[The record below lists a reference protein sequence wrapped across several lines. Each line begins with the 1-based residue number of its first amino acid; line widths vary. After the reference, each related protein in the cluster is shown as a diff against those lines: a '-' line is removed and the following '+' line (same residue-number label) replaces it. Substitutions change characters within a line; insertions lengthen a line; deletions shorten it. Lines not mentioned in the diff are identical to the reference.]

1 MNPHLH
7 IVSQDPEGLT
17 ALDVQ
22 IIRALLYFDIFRYPL
37 TAQEIVLYMG
47 IEADHLHTVEQRL
60 HILCD
65 RLLIYRFNNQYSI
78 PNDGG
83 LAERRLR
90 GNRMAQEVMPK
101 AIRRARLIQRFPFV
115 RSVNISGSL
124 SKNYFDELA
133 DVDFFVITAPGRLWL
148 CRLLLTIY
156 KKVFLLNVRK
166 YFCINYYI
174 DTNSLRIPDENQFSA
189 TEIITLKNQTGAAW
203 YNQFMAENTWVR
215 NYYPNHAYTLEIDT
229 DNRPSAI
236 KRIVERSLSG
246 RLGNVLDDTAFRA
259 TTFFL
264 KKKYRHLRA
273 EEYAVSFRAR
283 KEASKHH
290 PNSFQ
295 FKVMEALQQR
305 CADYER
311 THGISL
317 H

>member
-7 IVSQDPEGLT
+7 IVSQTPEEIS

-37 TAQEIVLYMG
+37 TAQEIVLYLG
-47 IEADHLHTVEQRL
+47 AEADHLHTVEQRL
-60 HILCD
+60 HVLCD
-65 RLLIYRFNNQYSI
+65 RLFLYRFDELYSI
-78 PNDGG
+78 HNDGA
-83 LAERRLR
+83 LAERRRR
-90 GNRMAQEVMPK
+90 GNRMAQDVMPK

-133 DVDFFVITAPGRLWL
+133 DVDYFVITAPGRLWL
-148 CRLLLTIY
+148 CRLLLTVY
-156 KKVFLLNVRK
+156 KKVFLLNARK

-174 DTNSLRIPDENQFSA
+174 DTNNLRIPDENQFSA
-189 TEIITLKNQTGAAW
+189 TEIITLKNQTGANW
-203 YNQFMAENTWVR
+203 YNRFMAENTWVQQ
-215 NYYPNHAYTLEIDT
+215 YYPNHVHSPEIDT
-229 DNRPSAI
+229 DPKPSAL
-236 KRIVERSLSG
+236 KRLIERMLSG
-246 RLGNVLDDTAFRA
+246 KPGNALDDMAFRA

-264 KKKYRHLRA
+264 KKKYRHIRA
-273 EEYAVSFRAR
+273 EEFAVSFRAR

-295 FKVMEALQQR
+295 FKVMEALKQR

-317 H
+317 R